1 MSYPPATSSKKPCT
15 APDTGDGSPQ
25 VVTGSVAT
33 EAAAGGGD
41 TARAA
46 SKPAAP
52 GAGSGSVGG
61 VDPATIDGRQEAPD
75 AGGGDTMQA
84 PPAAATAGMRAA
96 EHRSGGTA
104 VDKEA
109 TPEVMVEQPPTGESG
124 DREDSPGVQ
133 ATDPALTEEAAD
145 TGAEALDLATS

>member
-1 MSYPPATSSKKPCT
+1 
-15 APDTGDGSPQ
+15 
-25 VVTGSVAT
+25 
-33 EAAAGGGD
+33 
-41 TARAA
+41 
-46 SKPAAP
+46 
-52 GAGSGSVGG
+52 
-61 VDPATIDGRQEAPD
+61 
-75 AGGGDTMQA
+75 
-84 PPAAATAGMRAA
+84 MRAA

-145 TGAEALDLATS
+145 TGAEALDLATSEVCREWPPSPQAEAVDELAAGEVEGRVCLCLHLRRW